1 MITALLILV
10 ALLVL
15 VAIAYTFYGIAT
27 GCPFAIFTLISG
39 GVEAMFTLLGE
50 ILKNIG
56 E

>member
-1 MITALLILV
+1 MITALLILL

-15 VAIAYTFYGIAT
+15 AAIAYTFYGIVT
-27 GCPFAIFTLISG
+27 GCPFALFTLASG
-39 GVEAMFTLLGE
+39 GVETLFTLLGE